1 MATIL
6 SSKKSAVGSP
16 YVYYTVDVTTSNRTT
31 NGITLKMSV
40 TAWLGSSSS
49 QLGTGSTYGILGYLK
64 ILGTEYAITIKGT
77 DDSWSGT
84 TKHTATIT
92 KTISGLNASD
102 TSITGVKFRTTR
114 TGSKNDGSIAHAG
127 ELGSTSCSNITF
139 EAGHTPP
146 SDVTYSMIEARQKLV
161 DAGVPDNVIV
171 ENLSLKR
178 FTIGA
183 TLYDNA
189 SVKYAIVYNRI
200 NFIRVETT
208 DNPATVDFDFSTE
221 ELSFNDDGTK
231 TLFATQITDS
241 FGSAMLNKNTTSM
254 IEAWDEYDYIP
265 YRKISLIETSTA
277 VKRNGQTSGKVNLN
291 VNGTFYNGVV
301 GNVNQSGTYK
311 PVIKYNFWKLG
322 DAEPTTY
329 DYSVPEENIVVNGTQ
344 FKVENYEIG
353 SSVETDSNYFNP
365 DYAYRV
371 KVYVKDNFTTYPSQ
385 EKPIAVGEATWTEY
399 KDRVDFKRAT
409 KKGNDFYAPQIG
421 DVIITSTN
429 VGAEE
434 MAKRHGGK
442 WTLVDKEFKNVYEFL
457 SNTNVATLTSLSN
470 LDVRLFRTGHM
481 VYLDVSA
488 TTKANITDTTLN
500 VCTLNVEALGFQ
512 GKLGNR
518 TMYITGFSDGG
529 NNMIQFSMSTGNFV
543 IQSLDA
549 VGDDSHKV
557 SSGATIY
564 WNQTIIADSFNS
576 MLDEDCDKFY
586 WRKDE

>member
-6 SSKKSAVGSP
+6 SSKKSAVGGP
-16 YVYYTVDVTTSNRTT
+16 YVYYTVDVTPSNRTT
-31 NGITLKMSV
+31 NGITLKMTV

-49 QLGTGSTYGILGYLK
+49 VLGTGSTYGILGYLK
-64 ILGTEYAITIKGT
+64 ILGTEYEITIKGT
-77 DDSWSGT
+77 DASWSGT

-183 TLYDNA
+183 TLYDNT
-189 SVKYAIVYNRI
+189 SVKYALVYNRI
-200 NFIRVETT
+200 NFERIETT
-208 DNPATVDFDFSTE
+208 DNPATVDYDFSTNE
-221 ELSFNDDGTK
+221 IALNDAGTK
-231 TLFATQITDS
+231 APIAVRIIDTLDTGMF
-241 FGSAMLNKNTTSM
+241 NNNTNDLKT
-254 IEAWDEYDYIP
+254 AWNEYDFIP
-265 YRKISLIETSTA
+265 YRKISLTETSTG

-291 VNGTFYNGVV
+291 VNGAFYNGVV
-301 GNVNQSGTYK
+301 GNINQSGTYK
-311 PVIKYNFWKLG
+311 PVIKYKFWKLG
-322 DAEPTTY
+322 DAESTTY

-371 KVYVKDNFTTYPSQ
+371 KVYVEDNFTTYSSQ
-385 EKPIAVGEATWTEY
+385 EKTIAVGEATWTEY

-442 WTLVDKEFKNVYEFL
+442 WTLIDKEFSSTTTATNGHTLNTTNSTDATVEWCRAGHTITVNFGITNKVQIKDADLVFFTLNFATLGITRFSVNSDITAYTDGGGCIVMMHAHYSNGNVYSSDIL
-457 SNTNVATLTSLSN
+457 PDSYVAADRWIEGS
-470 LDVRLFRTGHM
+470 
-481 VYLDVSA
+481 
-488 TTKANITDTTLN
+488 
-500 VCTLNVEALGFQ
+500 
-512 GKLGNR
+512 
-518 TMYITGFSDGG
+518 
-529 NNMIQFSMSTGNFV
+529 FV
-543 IQSLDA
+543 
-549 VGDDSHKV
+549 V
-557 SSGATIY
+557 TIPY
-564 WNQTIIADSFNS
+564 QY
-576 MLDEDCDKFY
+576 MLDSACNKFY
-586 WRKDE
+586 WRRDE

>member
-16 YVYYTVDVTTSNRTT
+16 YVYYTVDVTPSNRTT

-189 SVKYAIVYNRI
+189 SVKYALVYNRI
-200 NFIRVETT
+200 NFERIETT
-208 DNPATVDFDFSTE
+208 DNPAIVDYDFSLNE
-221 ELSFNDDGTK
+221 IALNDAGTK
-231 TLFATQITDS
+231 APIAVGIIDS
-241 FGSAMLNKNTTSM
+241 FDTSMLNKNTTSLLT
-254 IEAWDEYDYIP
+254 AWDEYDYIP
-265 YRKISLIETSTA
+265 YRKISLIETNTA

-301 GNVNQSGTYK
+301 GNVNQSGAYK
-311 PVIKYNFWKLG
+311 PAIKYKFWKLG

-371 KVYVKDNFTTYPSQ
+371 KVYVEDNFTTYSSQ

-409 KKGNDFYAPQIG
+409 KKGNDLYAPQIG

-442 WTLVDKEFKNVYEFL
+442 WTLIDKEFKSYRGTKNTGFTNT
-457 SNTNVATLTSLSN
+457 SNATGPTCYFIRNGHSITFQFGFTTNVQVA
-470 LDVRLFRTGHM
+470 
-481 VYLDVSA
+481 
-488 TTKANITDTTLN
+488 DTTLQFLTVALSTIGVNSLYCDHSFVLYGDEAQSIAFARLTYDGKVNTYDQIPDSYIAKSRWLEGSITVN
-500 VCTLNVEALGFQ
+500 VFKDN
-512 GKLGNR
+512 
-518 TMYITGFSDGG
+518 
-529 NNMIQFSMSTGNFV
+529 
-543 IQSLDA
+543 
-549 VGDDSHKV
+549 
-557 SSGATIY
+557 
-564 WNQTIIADSFNS
+564 
-576 MLDEDCDKFY
+576 MLDSECDKFY
-586 WRKDE
+586 WRRDE